1 MAARPAVLYWQ
12 PESLAAMQQVWSARA
27 AGLPVYFTMDAGPNL
42 KLLFRETDRTTIE
55 QQFDRLVTANPW
67 T

>member
-1 MAARPAVLYWQ
+1 
-12 PESLAAMQQVWSARA
+12 
-27 AGLPVYFTMDAGPNL
+27 MDAGPNL